1 MSTIAIVHSSFVSPK
16 HPLLVSWRE
25 IEGSMLCSAGFGF
38 GSIGIECLVHASCSS
53 CFFYLA
59 GAHHEESISPK
70 IESSFFRLRSSS
82 IYFPMLLWQRLLER
96 KSNEK
101 VESVPSTQTIMMSN
115 AIQFF
120 ARQPCLLPAI
130 TKFDTSETY
139 IILGNSQKEGY
150 ILVITTFRLPG
161 ANLSE
166 EWRRQHPASTTT
178 DHQQPTY
185 TRLTA

>member
-101 VESVPSTQTIMMSN
+101 VESVPSTQTMMSN

-120 ARQPCLLPAI
+120 ARQPGLLPANNQI
-130 TKFDTSETY
+130 
-139 IILGNSQKEGY
+139 
-150 ILVITTFRLPG
+150 
-161 ANLSE
+161 
-166 EWRRQHPASTTT
+166 
-178 DHQQPTY
+178 
-185 TRLTA
+185 